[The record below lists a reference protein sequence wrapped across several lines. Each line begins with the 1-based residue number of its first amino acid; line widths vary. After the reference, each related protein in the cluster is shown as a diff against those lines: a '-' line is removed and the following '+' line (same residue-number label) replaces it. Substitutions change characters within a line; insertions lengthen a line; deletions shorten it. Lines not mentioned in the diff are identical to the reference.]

1 MVERSA
7 AYYHFLELTAES
19 LDKAVADLAVD
30 ESLEPRQFQRAA
42 HRGLLDDRA
51 QFVAVDLFENER
63 DADDQIGPYL
73 CKGFEQKFGSGK
85 FARMVMWVPTARG
98 VSMSKAHP

>member
-85 FARMVMWVPTARG
+85 FAQNGDVGADGKR